1 MKEYGN
7 GTQAKNSNLHP
18 HSGVSDLRR
27 CHDLSFI
34 LAVQGQGK
42 LDKANEMDT
51 DLRGRVV
58 ALEHSSQNRESRL
71 VALEAWRTQRDID
84 GARHDERWRHMDE
97 KIDGIS
103 RTLSRINWLIIAGI
117 IAGFIGFMI
126 RGGFAP

>member
-1 MKEYGN
+1 MTTKATDME
-7 GTQAKNSNLHP
+7 P
-18 HSGVSDLRR
+18 DLR
-27 CHDLSFI
+27 S
-34 LAVQGQGK
+34 
-42 LDKANEMDT
+42 
-51 DLRGRVV
+51 RVV
-58 ALEHSSQNRESRL
+58 ELEHSTQSREARL
-71 VALEAWRTQRDID
+71 AALEAWRTQRDID